1 MFPLFDNRNVNKSMI
16 QKAKKKSASP
26 GEKVFFTHERKNG
39 SITFFG
45 LRKN

>member
-26 GEKVFFTHERKNG
+26 GEKVFTHERKNG